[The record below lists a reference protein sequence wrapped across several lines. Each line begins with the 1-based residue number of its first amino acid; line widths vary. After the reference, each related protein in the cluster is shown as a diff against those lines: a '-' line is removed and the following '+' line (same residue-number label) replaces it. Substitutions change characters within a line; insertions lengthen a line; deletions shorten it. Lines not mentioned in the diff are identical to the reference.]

1 MWCFMW
7 HLCFGWKMP
16 IACIVC
22 TKLIF
27 SLFRHASTTLTDT
40 HAYPLP
46 RYQSLG
52 KYANVVADHKI
63 SHYANEL
70 NREVMK
76 FSTVSIKYPQN
87 MPYIPHIGSTVLRQ
101 GSDAAIRHIPG
112 ACKNINDASES
123 CLELKSTKISFVY
136 TFGFTLTICY
146 EILHGILQP
155 CTMQAIR
162 KNQIKWLIWTK
173 DIFVQVGFGSD
184 WLCQLRPYASCKL
197 SHTVYG

>member
-27 SLFRHASTTLTDT
+27 SLFRLSSTTITDT
-40 HAYPLP
+40 HSSPLP

-70 NREVMK
+70 NREGMK

-87 MPYIPHIGSTVLRQ
+87 MPYITLIGTTVLRQ
-101 GSDAAIRHIPG
+101 GAVAAIRHKPG
-112 ACKNINDASES
+112 ACKNKRN
-123 CLELKSTKISFVY
+123 
-136 TFGFTLTICY
+136 
-146 EILHGILQP
+146 
-155 CTMQAIR
+155 IR
-162 KNQIKWLIWTK
+162 KLSWTEINENIICLYVWFYVDDLLWNISRNTTAVHHASDQKKIK
-173 DIFVQVGFGSD
+173 
-184 WLCQLRPYASCKL
+184 
-197 SHTVYG
+197 